1 MKVLRSI
8 LFLGM
13 LAAGWGAACG
23 QTAPVLRFDQRLGD
37 RLALQSRWTDETG
50 RAVTLR
56 EAWDARQ
63 PAVVVFGYYKC
74 AQLCSLVERGAVDA
88 LRELGPTV
96 GRDFD
101 FIYLSI
107 DPTDTPEAARQER
120 AAAARAYGRG
130 ETLRGWHY
138 LTGQSAE
145 IAAAARSAGFPYRYD
160 PGSGQFAH
168 PAGFIVVTGDGEIS
182 RYFFGVDFKPAEM
195 AAALRTAGEGGVGT
209 SIYNLVLECFQGGR
223 GASRKERLIWDG
235 LWAAV
240 VLTLVGLGGGIAWML
255 RAERQTRRPA

>member
-1 MKVLRSI
+1 MKCFRLI
-8 LFLGM
+8 LLLLL
-13 LAAGWGAACG
+13 LAAGWGAARA
-23 QTAPVLRFDQRLGD
+23 QTAPVLRFDQRLGEH
-37 RLALQSRWTDETG
+37 LALDSRWTDETG
-50 RAVTLR
+50 DPLTLR
-56 EAWDARQ
+56 EAWDGRK

-120 AAAARAYGRG
+120 AASARAYGRG
-130 ETLRGWHY
+130 ETLGGWHY
-138 LTGQSAE
+138 LTGQPAD

-160 PGSGQFAH
+160 AGSGQFAH
-168 PAGFIVVTGDGEIS
+168 PAGFVVVTGDGQIS

-195 AAALRTAGEGGVGT
+195 AAALRTAGEGRVGS
-209 SIYNLVLECFQGGR
+209 SIFNLVLECFQGGR
-223 GASRKERLIWDG
+223 GASRKQRLIWDG
-235 LWAAV
+235 LWAS
-240 VLTLVGLGGGIAWML
+240 VGLTVLGLGTGIGWML
-255 RAERQTRRPA
+255 HTERSTRRTA

>member
-1 MKVLRSI
+1 MNLRWWI
-8 LFLGM
+8 FVVFL
-13 LAAGWGAACG
+13 LAGGAAAHG
-23 QTAPVLRFDQRLGD
+23 QTAPVLRFDPRLGS
-37 RLALQSRWTDETG
+37 RLALDSRWVDETG
-50 RAVTLR
+50 HPLTLGQ
-56 EAWDARQ
+56 AWDRRK
-63 PAVVVFGYYKC
+63 PALVVFGYYKC

-130 ETLRGWHY
+130 ETLGGWHY
-138 LTGQSAE
+138 LTGQKAD
-145 IAAAARSAGFPYRYD
+145 IAAAAQSAGFPYRYD
-160 PGSGQFAH
+160 AGSGQFAH
-168 PAGFIVVTGDGEIS
+168 PAGFVVVTGDGTLS

-195 AAALRTAGEGGVGT
+195 AAALRTAGSGGVGD
-209 SIYNLVLECFQGGR
+209 SVFNLVLECFHGGR
-223 GASRKERLIWDG
+223 GASRKQRLIWDG

-240 VLTLVGLGGGIAWML
+240 GLTVLGLGAGIGWML
-255 RAERQTRRPA
+255 RAEGQTRRPA